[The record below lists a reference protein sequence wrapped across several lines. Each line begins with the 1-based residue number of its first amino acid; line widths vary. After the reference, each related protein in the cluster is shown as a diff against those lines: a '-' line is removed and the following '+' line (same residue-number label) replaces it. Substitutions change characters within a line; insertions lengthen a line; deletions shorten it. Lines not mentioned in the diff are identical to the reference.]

1 MGEPDILR
9 LPGPLM
15 TKLTYVII
23 LTVLV
28 VLVGG
33 VVFLAT
39 WEIPAPSAVV
49 EKVIPDDR
57 FPR

>member
-1 MGEPDILR
+1 MAEPEILP
-9 LPGPLM
+9 LPGTFM
-15 TKLTYVII
+15 TKLSYLI
-23 LTVLV
+23 TVV
-28 VLVGG
+28 VGVALVGG
-33 VVFLAT
+33 IVFLAT

>member
-1 MGEPDILR
+1 
-9 LPGPLM
+9 M
-15 TKLTYVII
+15 TKFSYFIAATI
-23 LTVLV
+23 LLI
-28 VLVGG
+28 LVGG

-39 WEIPAPSAVV
+39 WEMPAPSGVV